1 MTEKETVDLFIKQV
15 KKACSEHGTPLPNI
29 VKNHQPGDD
38 RLYRTRIGDK
48 EYDLEKEY
56 YKLMDETQ
64 KANDEFDLINNNTD
78 ER

>member
-29 VKNHQPGDD
+29 VLNHKPGDD

-48 EYDLEKEY
+48 QYDL
-56 YKLMDETQ
+56 
-64 KANDEFDLINNNTD
+64 ANEEFDLINNNTD